1 MKLKRETY
9 LKQIRPFYE
18 VDLIK
23 VITGIRRS
31 GKSILLETIKDE
43 LIKNGISGDHIIFIN
58 LEDLDYEYI
67 KTASDLN
74 KEIKSRILDKN
85 KYYIFIDEV
94 QHVNEFE
101 KALASLRATL
111 NLSIFVTG
119 SNSTLLSGELA
130 TLLTGRT
137 VEFEVF
143 PFSFFEMKEYFELN
157 NINYSNDLIF
167 DYIKWGG
174 FPLRFDFHREED
186 IKRYL
191 NTLYDNIIKRD
202 IKKKSSK
209 FDIKLFKELSLYIL
223 ANAGKEFSVEKIIN
237 FYKTNKNKTISKQTI
252 YNYIERME
260 KAFLIHPIKKYNI
273 SGKAA
278 LIGNDKFYST
288 DMGLRIINTN
298 TIDYEDTFFLENIIF
313 NELLARGYSVY
324 IGKTYKSEVDF
335 IAIKNGKK
343 CFIQVTY
350 MLSSNNT
357 IEREFGAFN
366 PISDCSPKYVMSL
379 DKLDMSR
386 NGIAHINIIDFLLYK
401 KDISLT

>member
-9 LKQIRPFYE
+9 LQQIRPFYE

-67 KTASDLN
+67 NTASDLN
-74 KEIKSRILDKN
+74 KEIKFRILDKN

-94 QHVNEFE
+94 QHVEEFE

-119 SNSTLLSGELA
+119 SNSTLLSGELS

-143 PFSFFEMKEYFELN
+143 PFSFFEMKEYFGLN
-157 NINYSNDLIF
+157 NINYSDDLIF

-209 FDIKLFKELSLYIL
+209 FDLKLFKELSLYIL

-237 FYKTNKNKTISKQTI
+237 FYKTNKNKTISKQRI
-252 YNYIERME
+252 YNYI
-260 KAFLIHPIKKYNI
+260 
-273 SGKAA
+273 
-278 LIGNDKFYST
+278 
-288 DMGLRIINTN
+288 
-298 TIDYEDTFFLENIIF
+298 
-313 NELLARGYSVY
+313 V
-324 IGKTYKSEVDF
+324 
-335 IAIKNGKK
+335 
-343 CFIQVTY
+343 
-350 MLSSNNT
+350 
-357 IEREFGAFN
+357 
-366 PISDCSPKYVMSL
+366 
-379 DKLDMSR
+379 
-386 NGIAHINIIDFLLYK
+386 
-401 KDISLT
+401 

>member
-9 LKQIRPFYE
+9 LQQIRPFYE

-43 LIKNGISGDHIIFIN
+43 LIENGISGDHIIFIN

-67 KTASDLN
+67 ETASDLN
-74 KEIKSRILDKN
+74 KEIKSRIIDKK

-143 PFSFFEMKEYFELN
+143 PFSFFDMKEYFGLN
-157 NINYSNDLIF
+157 NINYSDNLIF

-209 FDIKLFKELSLYIL
+209 FDLKLFKELSLYIL

-278 LIGNDKFYST
+278 LIGNNKFYST

-324 IGKTYKSEVDF
+324 TGKTYKSEVDF

-350 MLSSNNT
+350 MLSNNNT
-357 IEREFGAFN
+357 IEREFGAFK

-401 KDISLT
+401 KDITLT

>member
-9 LKQIRPFYE
+9 LQQIRPFYE

-43 LIKNGISGDHIIFIN
+43 LIENGISGDHIIFIN

-67 KTASDLN
+67 ETASDLN

-119 SNSTLLSGELA
+119 SNSSLLSGELA

-143 PFSFFEMKEYFELN
+143 PFSFFEIKEYFELN
-157 NINYSNDLIF
+157 NINYRDDMIF

-252 YNYIERME
+252 YNYIDRME

-278 LIGNDKFYST
+278 LVGNDKFYAT

-298 TIDYEDTFFLENIIF
+298 TINYEDTFFLENIIF

-324 IGKTYKSEVDF
+324 TGKTYKSEVDF

-357 IEREFGAFN
+357 IEREFGAFK

-401 KDISLT
+401 KDITLT